1 MKTLIRP
8 FIFIVSALM
17 VLSFASCNGFLD
29 KEPEGKVP
37 EEKVDYTNISNM
49 YQPVSGVYAKIRTS
63 GLHWVIWEITTI
75 RDQDVFSGQWN
86 GSDYYNL
93 SEYKYNDSFWGFN
106 ELWMQ
111 YYNIIKTA
119 NAAIESLDLYAE
131 NITNDND
138 MKNYKAYRG
147 EVMFMRAYAYYRLV
161 QAFGPVTILRDNN
174 QVDLSRSTANAVNK
188 YALEDLQYGMD
199 NIPRIRPN
207 QSEHKG
213 AVTAFSAAMLAAK
226 IHLNM
231 GNYAKVEEL
240 TDDIIEH
247 GNFSLY
253 PDFYQL
259 FKIPGKL
266 CDESMFECQMTDFG
280 NGSGDLIDGD
290 QWFVCQGPNNS
301 GSDIS
306 GWGDCGIL
314 KSFRDW
320 AYARGE
326 TIRATTSFL
335 LADSTTPDGDYIR
348 AQVDPKKTDCWNGKA
363 YTPLN
368 QLTPG
373 RTKYGTNN
381 NARIF
386 RYADV
391 LLMNAEAKIKNGKSG
406 DAPFNEVRRRAQM
419 PELTNVTFQQ
429 VIDERRMELVCEW
442 GERYN
447 DLVRTGL
454 AKTELKGWSEDK
466 ALLPLPFNQYT
477 QIPDLLKEPKD
488 E

>member
-1 MKTLIRP
+1 MKTVLRP
-8 FIFIVSALM
+8 FICMIIAL
-17 VLSFASCNGFLD
+17 LSLSLASCNDFLD

-37 EEKVDYTNISNM
+37 EQKVDYTNISNM

-93 SEYKYNDSFWGFN
+93 SEYKYNDSFWGIN
-106 ELWMQ
+106 EIWMQ

-119 NAAIESLDLYAE
+119 NAAIESLDLYSE
-131 NITNDND
+131 NITTEEDS
-138 MKNYKAYRG
+138 KKYKAYRG

-174 QVDLSRSTANAVNK
+174 QKDLQRSTVKAVYK
-188 YALEDLQYGMD
+188 YALGDLQYGMT
-199 NIPRIRPN
+199 NMPRIRPN
-207 QSEHKG
+207 QNEHKG

-231 GNYAKVEEL
+231 GNYAEVEQL
-240 TDDIIEH
+240 TDDIIKH
-247 GNFSLY
+247 GNFTLY

-280 NGSGDLIDGD
+280 NGSGELIDAD
-290 QWFVCQGPNNS
+290 QWFVCQGPLNK
-301 GSDIS
+301 GSDIR

-320 AYARGE
+320 AYSRGE
-326 TIRATTSFL
+326 TIRAETSFL
-335 LADSTTPDGDYIR
+335 LAGQTTRDGDYI
-348 AQVDPKKTDCWNGKA
+348 QPQLDSKKTDCWNGKA

-391 LLMNAEAKIKNGKSG
+391 LLMNAEAKIKLGKNG

-419 PELTNVTFQQ
+419 DEITNVTFEQ
-429 VIDERRMELVCEW
+429 VIDERRMEFVCEW

-447 DLVRTGL
+447 DLCRTGL
-454 AKTELKGWSEDK
+454 AATQLKGWSKEK
-466 ALLPLPFNQYT
+466 EFLPLPFNQYT
-477 QIPDLLKEPKD
+477 QIADLLLEPKD